1 MNPEDKSFNHLRLDA
16 ARKLRGLTVSELAE
30 RLPVSRRSLTDY
42 LAGKITPNS
51 ETVSTLAQTLEM
63 PEEFFFRAD
72 LEIPSA
78 DAVSFRSLARMKAS
92 NRDKALTFGG
102 LAAELSEW
110 IAREFNTPSVTV
122 PDLGFEDDPEIAANI
137 LRSEWGWGE
146 AAIPN
151 MVHLLEHKGV
161 RVFSVAVESHEVD
174 AFSLWLDEK
183 PYVFLNTMKSAER
196 SRFDAAHELGHLLM
210 HRHSLRGFRDAE
222 REAHAFASFFL
233 MPRRSLLASLKPN
246 PSVRSL
252 LQRKAEWGV
261 SVAALA
267 TACQR
272 VGLYTDWQ
280 YRSVFKEITRKG
292 YRRHEPESIMRE
304 SSKVFPQILNALRAD
319 GLGRAHIADKLGVSI
334 RDLDSLMFGL
344 GFTSITGGI
353 DRKSNISGDRPKLR
367 VVTNECRSSTN
378 ML

>member
-16 ARKLRGLTVSELAE
+16 ARKLRGLTISELAE

-42 LAGKITPNS
+42 LAGKTNPS
-51 ETVSTLAQTLEM
+51 QETVSILAQTLEM

-72 LEIPSA
+72 LEVPSA

-102 LAAELSEW
+102 LAAELSGW
-110 IAREFNTPSVTV
+110 ITREFNTPPVIV
-122 PDLGFEDDPEIAANI
+122 PDLGFEEDPETAANI

-151 MVHLLEHKGV
+151 MVHLLEQKGV
-161 RVFSVAVESHEVD
+161 RVFSVAVESNEVD

-196 SRFDAAHELGHLLM
+196 SRFDAAHELGHLVM
-210 HRHSLRGFRDAE
+210 HRHSPRGFRDAE

-246 PSVRSL
+246 PSVKL
-252 LQRKAEWGV
+252 LIQKKVEWGV

-267 TACQR
+267 SACHR

-280 YRSVFKEITRKG
+280 YRSAFKEITRKG
-292 YRRHEPESIMRE
+292 YRIHEPKSISRE
-304 SSKVFPQILNALRAD
+304 SSKIFPQILNALRVD
-319 GLGRAHIADKLGVSI
+319 GLGMAHIADDLGVSI
-334 RDLDSLMFGL
+334 LDLNSLMFGTR
-344 GFTSITGGI
+344 FTSIVGGG
-353 DRKSNISGDRPKLR
+353 DREPRSSGDRPNLR
-367 VVTNECRSSTN
+367 VV
-378 ML
+378 M